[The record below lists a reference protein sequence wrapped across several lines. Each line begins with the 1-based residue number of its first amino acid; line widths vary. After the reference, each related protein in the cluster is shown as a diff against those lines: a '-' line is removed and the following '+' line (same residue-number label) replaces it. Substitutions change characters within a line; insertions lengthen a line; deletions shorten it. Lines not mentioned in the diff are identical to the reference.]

1 MIRMILIRSNEVRE
15 LNKGVSKG
23 DSPLFISKPVVDLG
37 EDPPPPPLFLVKK
50 GEMTEGRKASRAS
63 KSKPLPFPLA

>member
-50 GEMTEGRKASRAS
+50 KEK
-63 KSKPLPFPLA
+63 

>member
-1 MIRMILIRSNEVRE
+1 MIRMILIRSNEVKE

-50 GEMTEGRKASRAS
+50 RRNDRKE
-63 KSKPLPFPLA
+63 K